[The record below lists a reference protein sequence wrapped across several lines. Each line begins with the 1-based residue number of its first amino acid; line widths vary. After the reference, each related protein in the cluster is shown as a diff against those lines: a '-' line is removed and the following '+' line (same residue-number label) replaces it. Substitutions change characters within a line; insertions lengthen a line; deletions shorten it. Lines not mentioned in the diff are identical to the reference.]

1 MPQVNHGR
9 FGLSRE
15 TVCSMIEAGSNTV
28 LNQYLREKRKEGFYC
43 YYELKVARGDTF
55 YFSNIETNQHESLPA
70 LANEG
75 LVWKLSDEDSRRK
88 PCDGLSAPP
97 LPSFLVIKFKGTY
110 CFIEYHRILEM
121 MNAGSTSISSDE
133 AIEISQRIF
142 RSSV

>member
-1 MPQVNHGR
+1 MK
-9 FGLSRE
+9 
-15 TVCSMIEAGSNTV
+15 EAGSNTV

-43 YYELKVARGDTF
+43 YYELKVARGNTF

-88 PCDGLSAPP
+88 PCDGFSAPP
-97 LPSFLVIKFKGTY
+97 LPSFLVIKFGQTY
-110 CFIEYHRILEM
+110 CFVEYRRILKM
-121 MNAGSTSISSDE
+121 ITSGSTSISLDE
-133 AIEISQRIF
+133 AIETSEKVL